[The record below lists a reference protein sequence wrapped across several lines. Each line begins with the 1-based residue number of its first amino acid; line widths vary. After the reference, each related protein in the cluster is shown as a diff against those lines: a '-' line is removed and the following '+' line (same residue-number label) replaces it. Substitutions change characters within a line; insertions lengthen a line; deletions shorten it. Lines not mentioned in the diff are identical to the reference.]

1 MNQKIC
7 DFCGEIIKQKII
19 YLTVTEVPMVD
30 EDTNKLASFL
40 TIEEMFQIVR
50 QRQNELSAKTRAFE
64 IDENCKKILDYLLTL
79 RKEQLT
85 ELKNQ
90 VEGIFKLPYLK
101 DEKEKSHE

>member
-19 YLTVTEVPMVD
+19 YLTVTEVSMAD

-40 TIEEMFQIVR
+40 TIEEMFQVIK
-50 QRQNELSAKTRAFE
+50 QRQNELSAKTRAYE
-64 IDENCKKILDYLLTL
+64 IDESCKKILDYLLTL

-101 DEKEKSHE
+101 DEKEKNS